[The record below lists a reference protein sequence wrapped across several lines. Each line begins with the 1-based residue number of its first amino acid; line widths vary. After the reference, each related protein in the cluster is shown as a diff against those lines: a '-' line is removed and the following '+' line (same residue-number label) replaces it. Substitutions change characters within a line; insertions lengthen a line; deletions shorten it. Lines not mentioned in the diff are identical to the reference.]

1 MIPAVTVQRPQGLTV
16 LVTGASG
23 KTGRAVTRALLRR
36 GVTVRAA
43 TRDPSRW
50 AVDGALPVPVDMESG
65 DGLVA
70 ALAGVDAVYHMSPN
84 MHPDEV
90 PMAER
95 LVQAVLAAAV
105 PRLVFHS
112 ILHPHHSGMPHHLR
126 KGQAEELLRA
136 AFPGTTMLRPGAY
149 YQNLLSGAL
158 SGRIL
163 VPYRVDVP
171 FTAVDLADVADV
183 AALVLTD
190 PEHEHEGRTYDLVGP
205 ETLTVAEQAE
215 QATAV
220 LGRPVQ
226 VSSVSR
232 DDWAAGTGAD
242 LREDALADLLAM
254 FAVYDAEGLT
264 GDSTVLARLLG
275 RPGCTWAQL
284 LAAACTPLSPE
295 PPHRPN
301 REHR

>member
-1 MIPAVTVQRPQGLTV
+1 LSPAVAVQRPEGLTV

-43 TRDPSRW
+43 TRAPSQW
-50 AVDGALPVPVDMESG
+50 TIDGALPVPVDMESG

-95 LVQAVLAAAV
+95 LAQAVLEAEV

-112 ILHPHHSGMPHHLR
+112 ILHPHHPGMPHHLR

-136 AFPGTTMLRPGAY
+136 ALPGTTVLRPGAY
-149 YQNLLSGAL
+149 YQNLLAGAL

-163 VPYRVDVP
+163 VPYRVDMP

-183 AALVLTD
+183 AALMLTN
-190 PEHEHEGRTYDLVGP
+190 PEHAGRTYDLVGP

-226 VSSVSR
+226 VSSVRR
-232 DDWAAGTGAD
+232 DAWAAGTGAD

-264 GDSTVLARLLG
+264 GDSTVLTRLLG

-295 PPHRPN
+295 SPHRPN

>member
-1 MIPAVTVQRPQGLTV
+1 MAVQRPEGLTV

-43 TRDPSRW
+43 TRVPSQW
-50 AVDGALPVPVDMESG
+50 TIDGALPVPVDMESG

-70 ALAGVDAVYHMSPN
+70 ALAGVSAVYHMSPN

-95 LVQAVLAAAV
+95 LAQAVRDAEV

-112 ILHPHHSGMPHHLR
+112 ILNPHHPGMPHHLR
-126 KGQAEELLRA
+126 KGHAEEILRKA
-136 AFPGTTMLRPGAY
+136 LPGTTVLRPGAY
-149 YQNLLSGAL
+149 YQNLLAGAL

-183 AALVLTD
+183 AALVITG
-190 PEHEHEGRTYDLVGP
+190 PEHAGCTYDLVGP

-226 VSSVSR
+226 VGSVSR

-242 LREDALADLLAM
+242 LREDARADLLAM

-264 GDSTVLARLLG
+264 GDSTVLPRLLG
-275 RPGCTWAQL
+275 RPGRTWAQL
-284 LAAACTPLSPE
+284 LAAACTPLAPA
-295 PPHRPN
+295 PPRRPN
-301 REHR
+301 EEHR

>member
-1 MIPAVTVQRPQGLTV
+1 MAVQRSEGFTV

-23 KTGRAVTRALLRR
+23 KTGRALTRALLRR

-43 TRDPSRW
+43 TRAPSQ
-50 AVDGALPVPVDMESG
+50 VPGAGVLPVRVDLESG
-65 DGLVA
+65 DGLLA

-95 LVQAVLAAAV
+95 LAHAVQEVEV

-112 ILHPHHSGMPHHLR
+112 VLHPHHPDMPHHLR
-126 KGQAEELLRA
+126 KARAEDLLRSA
-136 AFPGTTMLRPGAY
+136 LPGTTVLRPGAY

-163 VPYRVDVP
+163 VPYRVDRP
-171 FTAVDLADVADV
+171 FTAVDVADVADV
-183 AALVLTD
+183 AALVLTN
-190 PEHEHEGRTYDLVGP
+190 PGHEGRTYDLVGP

-215 QATAV
+215 QAAAV

-226 VSSVSR
+226 VSSVRR
-232 DDWAAGTGAD
+232 DYWAAGTGSD
-242 LREDALADLLAM
+242 LRDDARADLLAM

-264 GDSTVLARLLG
+264 GDSTVLTSLLG

-284 LAAACTPLSPE
+284 LAAACTPLAPAPS
-295 PPHRPN
+295 HRPS
-301 REHR
+301 R